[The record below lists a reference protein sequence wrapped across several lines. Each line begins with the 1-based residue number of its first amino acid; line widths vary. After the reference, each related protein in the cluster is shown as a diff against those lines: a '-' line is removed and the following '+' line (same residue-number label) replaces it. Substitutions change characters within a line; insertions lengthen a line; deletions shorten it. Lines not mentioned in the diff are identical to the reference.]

1 MSGIPSYNLLN
12 GKHKD
17 RVWFTAEAMMYIVSN
32 DTLNLICGLL
42 DKLGERVS
50 ITEEVVEAV
59 RHATIV
65 QRLLKHTPSVQVTE
79 RAVLLAAESWSGV
92 EILRA
97 FVEHNNR
104 LPITPEAIEAA
115 VNDDFDSEKKL
126 KSLLENSPLVGITEK
141 AVAAVAASGYLG
153 SRRIF
158 DILIAEC
165 KGEITLNL
173 QRGTEYLVTRL
184 LSGGHGATLVGPPI
198 EEAVRVDNP
207 EMVALVLKNQR
218 MPKILSTKAVE
229 GAVGNSSA
237 GKAILEVLLGH
248 GLQMEITESVVRSA
262 ARNFANG
269 HELINLLLGDGE
281 RVRVLESG
289 TEAIAGL
296 LPPATVRLLFER
308 RKGEFTISTRMIE
321 AAARNGCDVLEVI
334 CKNTADRP
342 LITDGVMQ
350 AAASNVNSLRGI
362 QKNYGLEVEITQKAA
377 EIAAGHSTEAPQV
390 LLEQWGHQICITLKV
405 MEAAATSYSVYDT
418 VKMLFDIRPD
428 EVCLSEDFWVAV
440 AGSHHVPEQI
450 VDQLSEYCDC
460 IQITE
465 DLINAVHKRG
475 PLNKDLLNKLLCHNK
490 VRITASGVQAI
501 VKLLDWETFTLM
513 MDQHGRYIHL
523 VDRIVEVAAENED
536 HGFEIV
542 EFLILEHNE
551 SRPWC
556 IERILEAAARNPR
569 AGFHIMQLLLCE
581 FPHARSVTERYS

>member
-115 VNDDFDSEKKL
+115 VNDDFDSEKKM
-126 KSLLENSPLVGITEK
+126 KILLENSPLVGITEK

-153 SRRIF
+153 SERIF
-158 DILIAEC
+158 DILFAEC

-184 LSGGHGATLVGPPI
+184 LWGGHGATLVGPPI

-207 EMVALVLKNQR
+207 EMVALVLKNQG
-218 MPKILSTKAVE
+218 MPKSPSTKAVE
-229 GAVGNSSA
+229 GAVGNISA
-237 GKAILEVLLGH
+237 GKTILEVLLGH

-262 ARNFANG
+262 ARNFTNG
-269 HELINLLLGDGE
+269 YELINLLLGDGE
-281 RVRVLESG
+281 RVRVSQSG

-296 LPPATVRLLFER
+296 LRPATVRLLFER
-308 RKGEFTISTRMIE
+308 REGEFTISTRMIE
-321 AAARNGCDVLEVI
+321 AAARNSCDVLE
-334 CKNTADRP
+334 
-342 LITDGVMQ
+342 
-350 AAASNVNSLRGI
+350 
-362 QKNYGLEVEITQKAA
+362 KAA
-377 EIAAGHSTEAPQV
+377 EIAAGHSTEALQV

-405 MEAAATSYSVYDT
+405 MEAAAISYSVYDT

-440 AGSHHVPEQI
+440 AGSHHVPEQS
-450 VDQLSEYCDC
+450 VDQLSEYCNC

-465 DLINAVHKRG
+465 DLVNAVHKRG
-475 PLNKDLLNKLLCHNK
+475 PFNKDLLSKLLCHNK
-490 VRITASGVQAI
+490 VRITTSGVQAI

-513 MDQHGRYIHL
+513 MGQHRHYIHL